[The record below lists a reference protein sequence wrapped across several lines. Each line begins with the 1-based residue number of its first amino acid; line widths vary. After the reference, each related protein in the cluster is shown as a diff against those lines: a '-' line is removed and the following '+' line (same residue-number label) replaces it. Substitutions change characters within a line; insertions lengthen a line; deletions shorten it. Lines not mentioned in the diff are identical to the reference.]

1 MKFDAF
7 LISKLQEFGGT
18 LPWNYSSTIKL
29 LSKVTYWQKLIFF
42 VESLSRIAVAP
53 LRVLIAQ
60 LSMEKAAATNVSET
74 VPKFLASI
82 GFYFACTV

>member
-1 MKFDAF
+1 MELQLHHQNAF
-7 LISKLQEFGGT
+7 QSDLMAE
-18 LPWNYSSTIKL
+18 ND
-29 LSKVTYWQKLIFF
+29 FF

>member
-1 MKFDAF
+1 M
-7 LISKLQEFGGT
+7 
-18 LPWNYSSTIKL
+18 
-29 LSKVTYWQKLIFF
+29 FF
-42 VESLSRIAVAP
+42 VESLSRIAVAL

-60 LSMEKAAATNVSET
+60 LTMEKAASTSVSET

>member
-1 MKFDAF
+1 MELQLHHQNACQSDLVAENVF
-7 LISKLQEFGGT
+7 L
-18 LPWNYSSTIKL
+18 
-29 LSKVTYWQKLIFF
+29 

-60 LSMEKAAATNVSET
+60 LSMEKATSTNVSET

>member
-1 MKFDAF
+1 M
-7 LISKLQEFGGT
+7 
-18 LPWNYSSTIKL
+18 
-29 LSKVTYWQKLIFF
+29 FF
-42 VESLSRIAVAP
+42 VESLSRIAVAL

-60 LSMEKAAATNVSET
+60 LTMEKAASTNVSET